1 MLVEIIN
8 ARLDIQI
15 VINKQLM
22 RAKRSNVSEE
32 KRLGILGQVKALES
46 VLETIKLMQSEL
58 EKTYKLNSRLHV
70 ENLKLKEMLVK
81 EQNLE
86 I

>member
-22 RAKRSNVSEE
+22 RAKRSGLSDE
-32 KRLGILGQVKALES
+32 KRIGILGQVEALDNALKTFKMME
-46 VLETIKLMQSEL
+46 SEL

>member
-46 VLETIKLMQSEL
+46 VLETMKRMQSEL

>member
-22 RAKRSNVSEE
+22 RVKLSHVSDE
-32 KRLGILGQVKALES
+32 KRLGILGQVKALDS
-46 VLETIKLMQSEL
+46 VLETIKLMQAEL

>member
-22 RAKRSNVSEE
+22 RAKRSGLSDE

-46 VLETIKLMQSEL
+46 VLETIKRMESEL

>member
-22 RAKRSNVSEE
+22 RAKRSHVSDE

-46 VLETIKLMQSEL
+46 VLETIKLMQHEL

>member
-22 RAKRSNVSEE
+22 RAKLSHVSDE
-32 KRLGILGQVKALES
+32 KRKGILEQVKALDNALS
-46 VLETIKLMQSEL
+46 VLKLMQHEL